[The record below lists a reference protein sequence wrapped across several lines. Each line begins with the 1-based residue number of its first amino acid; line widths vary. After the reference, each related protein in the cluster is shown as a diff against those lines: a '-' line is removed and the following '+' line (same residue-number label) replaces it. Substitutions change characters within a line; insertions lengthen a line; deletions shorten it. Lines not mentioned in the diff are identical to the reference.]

1 MTAGELIAVI
11 IIFTLAG
18 VLLVIG
24 IVHFLYSQRSVH
36 RCCITRPLRFSPL
49 RLSRG
54 SKIFNG

>member
-18 VLLVIG
+18 GLLVID

-36 RCCITRPLRFSPL
+36 RCWTVPCSSGGQYFDV
-49 RLSRG
+49 
-54 SKIFNG
+54 